1 VTPFKKWLEKLP
13 HTRFLTWFSPCVWG
27 GVDGYTNIRSFYHG
41 TSIGRAIVD
50 KFWSILGSDVIELN
64 KYDSHPETA
73 KLKPWSNPMFVASSI
88 AILNYEKDFFDVVKG
103 GLVKIH
109 IADINGLSKQSVH
122 LSNGTKLHTDALCC
136 VTGWKHVP
144 PIKFLPEGIA
154 EEMGVPHMLS
164 DKSFPS
170 GTLLGQVDREILNR
184 FPRLKDQ
191 PLQKIQNRHY
201 QPLLENKGVSSK
213 EAITPSKPLTPY
225 TLYHFIAPPSSHF
238 LKTRDLAFVGLVL
251 SFSTPMIAHVQSAWV
266 SAYFDDKISSLPRN
280 PSSEFMSRF
289 QHEAALH
296 NRFGKWRYPS
306 GFGHSLPDFV
316 FDAVP
321 YLDLLL
327 QDMGLPVHRK
337 GGMLAEITSPY
348 GPEDYATLVD
358 DWKKSQAETGKPW
371 YGWLHTL

>member
-1 VTPFKKWLEKLP
+1 
-13 HTRFLTWFSPCVWG
+13 
-27 GVDGYTNIRSFYHG
+27 
-41 TSIGRAIVD
+41 
-50 KFWSILGSDVIELN
+50 
-64 KYDSHPETA
+64 
-73 KLKPWSNPMFVASSI
+73 
-88 AILNYEKDFFDVVKG
+88 
-103 GLVKIH
+103 
-109 IADINGLSKQSVH
+109 
-122 LSNGTKLHTDALCC
+122 